1 MNYEVIFMN
10 KNGETYILPDNNA
23 LLFSN
28 ETGITQ
34 SMFDGV
40 PEICKGYGLYG
51 CVVGYKLG
59 SNLLSSG
66 YYAVVCPTN
75 TFPAPEELYALAKE
89 RENNP
94 TKEYFDMYVEKVDE
108 KNSMTTILNVIN
120 YCKNYE
126 FIKSVYEDFKT
137 PMPHKLR
144 RTDLQ
149 SLLTTAHNY
158 YDDEMPSEIREN
170 YKANLKHFFRSER
183 RNRKGLHRKWNEF
196 YTSDRFDV
204 NASRLKN
211 LFYFL
216 KRKNQIIGIKQLTNT
231 SGDLGVLKFNGW
243 EFEQFQK
250 IMKEQYPTI
259 PYSIIGEFKVDNGE
273 LELTEEEQDDPTLN
287 PFGRVVTQQEFDKS
301 LFNDLVN
308 DGEFR
313 KMRVAK
319 DTFYTIKFRES
330 DGQIFRGIEQK
341 LALHYAE
348 PTSVSTLYK
357 RGKVI
362 YTYIPRG
369 EFLNFA
375 ANAKRIGM
383 LYAIDNGQRFELDG
397 SSVPV
402 LYNAIDY
409 EDMQEL
415 KLGIVEDLAIGSHT
429 LAAIKR
435 KEKLG
440 FQIQKAEEKQIKS
453 DDIQFMAPQLRGNEI

>member
-1 MNYEVIFMN
+1 
-10 KNGETYILPDNNA
+10 
-23 LLFSN
+23 
-28 ETGITQ
+28 
-34 SMFDGV
+34 
-40 PEICKGYGLYG
+40 
-51 CVVGYKLG
+51 
-59 SNLLSSG
+59 
-66 YYAVVCPTN
+66 
-75 TFPAPEELYALAKE
+75 
-89 RENNP
+89 
-94 TKEYFDMYVEKVDE
+94 
-108 KNSMTTILNVIN
+108 
-120 YCKNYE
+120 
-126 FIKSVYEDFKT
+126 
-137 PMPHKLR
+137 
-144 RTDLQ
+144 
-149 SLLTTAHNY
+149 
-158 YDDEMPSEIREN
+158 
-170 YKANLKHFFRSER
+170 
-183 RNRKGLHRKWNEF
+183 
-196 YTSDRFDV
+196 
-204 NASRLKN
+204 
-211 LFYFL
+211 
-216 KRKNQIIGIKQLTNT
+216 
-231 SGDLGVLKFNGW
+231 
-243 EFEQFQK
+243 
-250 IMKEQYPTI
+250 MKEQYPTI